1 MLYLL
6 YYTQGVVV
14 RLFKAEIDVCGETVY
29 ETMFYGTQAKDLQEF
44 LVHTHRICAKA
55 LTNSGEIFVIH
66 KQTSQIILQNI

>member
-1 MLYLL
+1 
-6 YYTQGVVV
+6 
-14 RLFKAEIDVCGETVY
+14 
-29 ETMFYGTQAKDLQEF
+29 MFYGTQAKDLQEF